1 MINASTDN
9 SPFAINKPTLV
20 VDKNR
25 AIHNIR
31 KMQEKVKRNNIE
43 FRPHFKTHQS
53 ADIGTWFSENGV
65 TAITVSSVDMAS
77 YFAENGWNDITI
89 AFSVNILQIDEI
101 NRLAGNINLHLLVES
116 VETVEFL
123 SGNLINPVN
132 TWIKIDAGYH
142 RTGISCDRFDDI
154 LTVVNSIEKSDR
166 LSFQGILTHSGH
178 SYYQSSKESVERIYF
193 KTIEKLNMVKD
204 YLETHGVTKV
214 KISVGDTP
222 SCSVVEDFGNV
233 DEIRPGNFLFY
244 DIMQTV
250 IGSCTED
257 EIAVAVACP
266 VVAKHKERS
275 EIVLYGGAVHLS
287 KEYIKESDGLIH
299 YGRIAFWNG
308 KGWGTTIKNSYI
320 KSVSQEHGIL
330 KTDSATFDSISVGS
344 LVFILPVHSC
354 LTVDLL
360 RNFVT
365 TDGLTLNAATY

>member
-1 MINASTDN
+1 MIQTAHAN
-9 SPFAINKPTLV
+9 SPIGINKPTLV
-20 VDKNR
+20 VDKNK

-31 KMQEKVKRNNIE
+31 KMQEKVKRNIIE

-53 ADIGTWFSENGV
+53 ADIGNWFKENGV

-77 YFAENGWNDITI
+77 YFAENGWTDITI

-101 NRLAGNINLHLLVES
+101 NRLAGNITLHLLVES
-116 VETVEFL
+116 VDTVEFL

-132 TWIKIDAGYH
+132 VWIKIDAGYH
-142 RTGISCDRFDDI
+142 RTGISCDRFDEI

-166 LSFQGILTHSGH
+166 LSFKGILTHSGH
-178 SYYQSSKESVERIYF
+178 SYYQSSKESVEKIYF
-193 KTIEKLNMVKD
+193 NTIEKLSKIKD
-204 YLETHGVTKV
+204 YLETHGVSNV

-266 VVAKHKERS
+266 VVAKHKERN

-287 KEYIKESDGLIH
+287 KEYVKENDGLVH
-299 YGRIAFWNG
+299 YGKIAFWNG
-308 KGWGTTIKNSYI
+308 KGWGTTINNSYI

-330 KTDSATFDSISVGS
+330 KTDRATFDSILIGS
-344 LVFILPVHSC
+344 LIFVLPVHSC

-365 TDGLTLNAATY
+365 TDGLKLNAANY